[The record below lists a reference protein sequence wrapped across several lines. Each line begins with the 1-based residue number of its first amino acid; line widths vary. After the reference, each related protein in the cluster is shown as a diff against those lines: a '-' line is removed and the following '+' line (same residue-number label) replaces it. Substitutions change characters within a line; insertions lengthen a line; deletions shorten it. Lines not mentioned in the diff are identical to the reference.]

1 MSPQLAPGEPGM
13 SMPGITFVLRAQ
25 QFTPASWETL
35 TGCPPR
41 AERMLA
47 TLPASAS
54 FPVRPA
60 SGLVAGSLGPLCN
73 APMDVCKTRLMAQRS
88 GGGGR
93 AYRGLCHAFTSIA
106 REEGP
111 AALYRGLVPRLLRIA
126 PGQAITWTMVSCVT
140 SAWERRQLL
149 DDDDD

>member
-1 MSPQLAPGEPGM
+1 MHSTRVTQSGTMSPQLAPGEPGM

-54 FPVRPA
+54 FPMLPA
-60 SGLVAGSLGPLCN
+60 SGLVACLVMFSAHAKAGELPEQSTGFAYSN
-73 APMDVCKTRLMAQRS
+73 RLRS
-88 GGGGR
+88 
-93 AYRGLCHAFTSIA
+93 
-106 REEGP
+106 E
-111 AALYRGLVPRLLRIA
+111 V
-126 PGQAITWTMVSCVT
+126 V
-140 SAWERRQLL
+140 
-149 DDDDD
+149 